1 MTSDSRVQDPR
12 ELARRIVPHHQAHVV
27 AEILERRRLQLRML
41 DDRTPERPRERDDDP
56 DLHGVFRKTGDPLAR
71 SLRSRKIPEGGCFAA
86 ASLGS
91 IGPSLVLSS

>member
-1 MTSDSRVQDPR
+1 MTPNSRVQDPS
-12 ELARRIVPHHQAHVV
+12 ELARRIVPHHQAYVV
-27 AEILERRRLQLRML
+27 TEILERRRLELSML

-56 DLHGVFRKTGDPLAR
+56 DLHDVVRKTGDPLAR
-71 SLRSRKIPEGGCFAA
+71 SPRSRKIPEGGCFAA

>member
-1 MTSDSRVQDPR
+1 MTPYSRVQDPS
-12 ELARRIVPHHQAHVV
+12 ELARRIVSHHQAHVV
-27 AEILERRRLQLRML
+27 TEILERRRLELRML

-56 DLHGVFRKTGDPLAR
+56 DLHDVVRKTGDPLAR
-71 SLRSRKIPEGGCFAA
+71 SPRSRKIPKGGCFAA

>member
-27 AEILERRRLQLRML
+27 TEILERRRLQLRML

-56 DLHGVFRKTGDPLAR
+56 DLHGVFRKVGDPRAR
-71 SLRSRKIPEGGCFAA
+71 ISGREIPEGGCFAA
-86 ASLGS
+86 ASLDS
-91 IGPSLVLSS
+91 IGLA